1 MTAKEYLNQSY
12 WLDKSINNKLATIMS
27 LREIATKTTGVIKED
42 AVTRTRNVHGMQDV
56 ISKLVDLEN
65 EINGDIDRLVDLKRE
80 IVEIINEIREP
91 SCKVVLEY
99 RYLCYDTWDEIAD
112 KMHMHVRSVFR
123 LHGKALKAVDAILQ
137 RKSENCQ

>member
-12 WLDKSINNKLATIMS
+12 WLDKSINNKLNTIMS
-27 LREIATKTTGVIKED
+27 LREIATKTTGVIKGD
-42 AVTRTRNVHGMQDV
+42 VVSHTRNVHGMQDV
-56 ISKLVDLEN
+56 IAKLVDLEN
-65 EINGDIDRLVDLKRE
+65 ELNSDIDRLVDLKRE

-112 KMHMHVRSVFR
+112 KMHMHVRSVLR
-123 LHGKALKAVDAILQ
+123 LQGKALKAVDAILQ